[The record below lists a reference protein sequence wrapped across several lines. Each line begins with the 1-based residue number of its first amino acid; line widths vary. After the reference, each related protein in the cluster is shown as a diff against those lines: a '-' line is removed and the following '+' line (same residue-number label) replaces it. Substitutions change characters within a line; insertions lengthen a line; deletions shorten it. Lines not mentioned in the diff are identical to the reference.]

1 MLHGLIERVGNLG
14 VHTLEELVELQLPG
28 HARRSDASASSPTRC
43 RSAPGVYLFK
53 DGSDRVLY
61 VGTSRDI
68 RTRVRTYFTA
78 SEQRSRM
85 AEMVRLAHVVHPIV
99 CQTSLEAQVRELRLI
114 DEHKPRFNRR
124 SKDGRKVMWVKLT
137 QERFPRLSIVKQV
150 SDDDA
155 HYIGPFRSRVTAQSA
170 IDAVHEVVPLRQ
182 CTGRLT
188 GRGTACA
195 LADMG
200 RCGAPCT
207 GAQSEGDY
215 AVVVD
220 ECRAIFTGN
229 ARPSA
234 DLLRARLEE
243 LASQERF
250 EDAARVRDRFLQLVR
265 GAARAQRLAPLAR
278 SPRSSRPVAAT
289 LGGLGARLHPPRS
302 PGRHRGEPAR
312 RRPDALRP
320 LDAGHGRGRAPAD
333 ARASVR
339 AHRGDRDPAAL
350 ARGAGRAHRRARRDL
365 DLSRRRRRLG
375 AQRARA
381 RCRIRPRG
389 RRLRPR
395 RAALA
400 TRSPAAGGAA
410 GQAAAC
416 AAPDEARLRCPVIT
430 AIVMISCEVDRIPEV
445 AEAIADIPAVSEVYS
460 VTGDADLIAMVR
472 VKAHEE
478 FADVIADQLNKV
490 QGIVGTS
497 THIAFRT
504 YSSHDLE
511 AAFSL
516 GPRGRV
522 AVARLLVQIPASRRR
537 RAGQRRGSR
546 PPSVRR
552 GPWRRRCRWP
562 LPHGPSQRAGRRRSP
577 PPTVP
582 ESGRVRASAMPA
594 LSSTASRT
602 APVAPAKDVT
612 DHAGVVRGIAAAQRP
627 RWGAAGVRAA
637 PGRRSAR

>member
-1 MLHGLIERVGNLG
+1 MRDESPNHRLSSLAQVFGSPTTPDHRALHDARATVDVLHGLIERVGNLG
-14 VHTLEELVELQLPG
+14 VHTLEELLELQLAG
-28 HARRSDASASSPTRC
+28 HARRSGASGFLADPLPR
-43 RSAPGVYLFK
+43 APGVYLFK

-85 AEMVRLAHVVHPIV
+85 AEMVRPRPRVHPIV

-124 SKDGRKVMWVKLT
+124 SKNGRKVMWVKLT

-155 HYIGPFRSRVTAQSA
+155 HYIGPFRSRATAQSA

-250 EDAARVRDRFLQLVR
+250 EDAARCATASSSSS
-265 GAARAQRLAPLAR
+265 AARRAPSGFAPLVR

-289 LGGLGARLHPPRS
+289 LGGWELVSSATAGWPAPR
-302 PGRHRGEPAR
+302 
-312 RRPDALRP
+312 
-320 LDAGHGRGRAPAD
+320 
-333 ARASVR
+333 
-339 AHRGDRDPAAL
+339 
-350 ARGAGRAHRRARRDL
+350 
-365 DLSRRRRRLG
+365 
-375 AQRARA
+375 
-381 RCRIRPRG
+381 
-389 RRLRPR
+389 
-395 RAALA
+395 
-400 TRSPAAGGAA
+400 
-410 GQAAAC
+410 
-416 AAPDEARLRCPVIT
+416 
-430 AIVMISCEVDRIPEV
+430 
-445 AEAIADIPAVSEVYS
+445 
-460 VTGDADLIAMVR
+460 
-472 VKAHEE
+472 
-478 FADVIADQLNKV
+478 
-490 QGIVGTS
+490 
-497 THIAFRT
+497 
-504 YSSHDLE
+504 
-511 AAFSL
+511 
-516 GPRGRV
+516 
-522 AVARLLVQIPASRRR
+522 
-537 RAGQRRGSR
+537 
-546 PPSVRR
+546 
-552 GPWRRRCRWP
+552 
-562 LPHGPSQRAGRRRSP
+562 
-577 PPTVP
+577 
-582 ESGRVRASAMPA
+582 
-594 LSSTASRT
+594 
-602 APVAPAKDVT
+602 
-612 DHAGVVRGIAAAQRP
+612 
-627 RWGAAGVRAA
+627 
-637 PGRRSAR
+637 